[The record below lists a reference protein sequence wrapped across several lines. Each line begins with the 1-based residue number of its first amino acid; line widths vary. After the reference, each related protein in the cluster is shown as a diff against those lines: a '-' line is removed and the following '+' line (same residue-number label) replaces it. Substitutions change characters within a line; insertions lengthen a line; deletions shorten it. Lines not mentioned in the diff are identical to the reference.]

1 MKTKVTILSL
11 VILTLTF
18 MGCGKEETEEKE
30 VLRNVVYTR
39 VSESTSTVEKTFSG
53 TVKGATEANISFRV
67 PGNLMTKYVGLGA
80 AVRQGEV
87 IAALDPQDYQINY
100 AEAKATL
107 AEAQA
112 DVTRTAADFRRYREL
127 FLNDNA
133 SKAEYDNSKAA
144 YQAALARLD
153 ASRERVSFAE
163 LQLSYTKLV
172 APFSGTITVEM
183 ADESENLGAG
193 SPVFTLVREESP
205 EVQIF
210 LPEDFTNQVK
220 VGEPVVITVS
230 ALGGES
236 FSGVVKEIGSG
247 ITGIGNTF
255 PAKISIT
262 DASTNIKT
270 GMTAQVS
277 LGLTNPNAGRL
288 LIPLSAVTED
298 GSGNRFVYV
307 ISSVEDREAVLAKR
321 EVKLGTLIGRE
332 IEIISGLES
341 GDRVVTAGVNYV
353 YDGQKVKVS
362 TQN

>member
-18 MGCGKEETEEKE
+18 IGCGKEEVEEKE
-30 VLRNVVYTR
+30 VLRNVVYTS
-39 VSESTSTVEKTFSG
+39 VSTSTSTVEKTFSG

-80 AVRQGEV
+80 SVRQGEV
-87 IAALDPQDYQINY
+87 VAALDPKDYQINY

-107 AEAQA
+107 AESQA
-112 DVTRTAADFRRYREL
+112 GVTRTAADFRRYREL

-153 ASRERVSFAE
+153 AVKERLSFAE

-172 APFSGTITVEM
+172 APFSGTISVEK
-183 ADESENLGAG
+183 ADESENLSAG

-205 EVQIF
+205 EVQIY
-210 LPEDFTNQVK
+210 LPEDFTNQVRI
-220 VGEPVVITVS
+220 GEPVVITVG
-230 ALGGES
+230 ALGGETY
-236 FSGVVKEIGSG
+236 SGVIKEIGSG

-262 DASTNIKT
+262 DATNNIKT
-270 GMTAQVS
+270 GMTAQVT
-277 LGLTNPNAGRL
+277 LALVNPNAGRL
-288 LIPLSAVTED
+288 LIPLSAVSED

-307 ISSVEDREAVLAKR
+307 ISPEEGGEALLSKKIVS
-321 EVKLGTLIGRE
+321 LGALIGRD
-332 IEIISGLES
+332 IEIISGLET
-341 GDRVVTAGVNYV
+341 GDKVVTAGVNYV
-353 YDGQKVKVS
+353 YDGQKVKIS